1 MQKTGL
7 LVRYMTEEDRLPLER
22 LFNETGA
29 FQHANFL
36 PSMVDDSE
44 YYVGAFVSEKDGE
57 RLIGFCTIGSSLCT
71 GFERESTEDC
81 ILSDV
86 FVDERERRKG
96 YGSAIIE
103 KAIELIAERYEKD
116 ALIYIELLKSDL
128 AKWYDKF
135 GFTPYETINGEIMS
149 MSRPVGE
156 ELIKTREK
164 ETDYGR

>member
-7 LVRYMTEEDRLPLER
+7 LIRYMTEEDRSSVER

-29 FQHANFL
+29 SLHANFL

-44 YYVGAFVSEKDGE
+44 YYVGAFISDEGGE
-57 RLIGFCTIGSSLCT
+57 RLIGFCTIGSSICT
-71 GFERESTEDC
+71 EYERKSVEDC
-81 ILSDV
+81 ILSDI

-96 YGSAIIE
+96 YGSAIVE

-116 ALIYIELLKSDL
+116 ALIYIELLKTDL

-135 GFTPYETINGEIMS
+135 GFTPYEITNGEIMS
-149 MSRPVGE
+149 MNRPVGN
-156 ELIKTREK
+156 ELIKIQEK